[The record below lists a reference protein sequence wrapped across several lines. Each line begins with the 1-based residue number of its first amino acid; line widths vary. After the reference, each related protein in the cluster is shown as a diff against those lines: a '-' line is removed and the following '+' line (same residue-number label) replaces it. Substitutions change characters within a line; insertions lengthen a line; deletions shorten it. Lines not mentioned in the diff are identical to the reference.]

1 MSQPITD
8 PATPTTP
15 PTAPT
20 PKPPETDPAGADAL
34 GDAGKRALDAMKAE
48 RNQARTDAATAK
60 AEAETLKAQIAG
72 RETEHKATV
81 EAQRVKD
88 EARTEA
94 DKRANLRILKAD
106 IRAVA
111 AGKLADPADA
121 LRYLDLSTFDVKDDG
136 ETDSAAIAKAVDD
149 LIKNKPYLA
158 AATAPKWPNIDAN
171 RNGTPPG
178 NAPQLT
184 AEDVKKLYADK
195 KYDEVEAARK
205 EGRLANILGAT
216 KS

>member
-1 MSQPITD
+1 MSQPTTE
-8 PATPTTP
+8 PTTPPTP

-20 PKPPETDPAGADAL
+20 PKPAETDPAGAEAL

-48 RNQARTDAATAK
+48 RNQAKTDAAAAK
-60 AEAETLKAQIAG
+60 AETETLKAQIAG

-81 EAQRVKD
+81 EAQRLRD

-94 DKRANLRILKAD
+94 DKRANQRILAAEV
-106 IRAVA
+106 RATA

>member
-1 MSQPITD
+1 MADEAATTTVDETNTTTD
-8 PATPTTP
+8 ASES
-15 PTAPT
+15 TADVQPT
-20 PKPPETDPAGADAL
+20 PEELASRLEGQKKVNKDL
-34 GDAGKRALDAMKAE
+34 E
-48 RNQARTDAATAK
+48 RKLTDARKAVERVNALEADLARLQGKESEYAESQKAREVESAALAK
-60 AEAETLKAQIAG
+60 AN
-72 RETEHKATV
+72 
-81 EAQRVKD
+81 D
-88 EARTEA
+88 
-94 DKRANLRILKAD
+94 RILKAE
-106 IRAVA
+106 IRAAA

-121 LRYLDLSTFDVKDDG
+121 LHYLDLSTFDVKDDG
-136 ETDSAAIAKAVDD
+136 ETDSAAIAKAVED

>member
-8 PATPTTP
+8 PATPPVGQPTTP
-15 PTAPT
+15 DPAA
-20 PKPPETDPAGADAL
+20 KPAETDPAGAEAL

-94 DKRANLRILKAD
+94 DKRANQRILKAD
-106 IRAVA
+106 IRAA
-111 AGKLADPADA
+111 AAAKLADPADA

-136 ETDSAAIAKAVDD
+136 ETDSAAIAAAVDK
-149 LIKNKPYLA
+149 LIQEKPYLA

-171 RNGTPPG
+171 ARNGNPP
-178 NAPQLT
+178 NLDQQI
-184 AEDVKKLYADK
+184 AD
-195 KYDEVEAARK
+195 
-205 EGRLANILGAT
+205 AT
-216 KS
+216 KSGNLQLAIALKEQRFANANTKN